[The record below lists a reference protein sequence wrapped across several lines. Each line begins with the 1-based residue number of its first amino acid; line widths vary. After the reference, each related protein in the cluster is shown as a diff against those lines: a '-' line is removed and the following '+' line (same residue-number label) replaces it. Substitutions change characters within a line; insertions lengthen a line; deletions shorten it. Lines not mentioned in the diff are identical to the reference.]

1 MTEQQVFAREP
12 FSDMS
17 QMLCFCS
24 TLDNAVIDLERISNL
39 LRLYCEHIESE
50 YGSINPDEPWTAKV
64 FLNRLPICEALFDV
78 IEDGVNAISGTLSA
92 LNDEMYKAEIHKNEK

>member
-1 MTEQQVFAREP
+1 
-12 FSDMS
+12 MS

-64 FLNRLPICEALFDV
+64 FLNRLPINQKYEPRV
-78 IEDGVNAISGTLSA
+78 ISA
-92 LNDEMYKAEIHKNEK
+92 QAGFQIVGRVLK